1 MNIHELRN
9 MFKRTR
15 EPYEYLKCSE
25 LHLSLPFISFFFPS
39 NLCGADVTL
48 ETDML
53 LSLLQ
58 SPVTWQTLSVKL
70 SSGRCLTSHH

>member
-1 MNIHELRN
+1 MTIRELRN
-9 MFKRTR
+9 MFKRTH

-25 LHLSLPFISFFFPS
+25 LNLSLPFIFLFFPS

-48 ETDML
+48 ETDMP

-70 SSGRCLTSHH
+70 